1 MNLNKKIFKLKKM
14 DINYSKL
21 AEELLISHNK
31 IREDPKSFIIKLKK
45 WSKKF
50 RDKTLFLLNENPLE
64 TFEGINA
71 VEEAIRFLSVQKS
84 VPKLVCSEALSKAA
98 LDHAIDIGE
107 NNLHGHDGSNG
118 SILSDRIEKY
128 TEWDDSCAES
138 IDLGFKNA
146 DNIILNLLIDDG
158 SKRRNQ
164 RINLF
169 STQYKYIGIGCSFHK
184 TYNHCSVFVYA
195 KSLRDLGQPP
205 NVGINFMQDYI
216 QKTFYKRYVVN
227 KFQEED
233 PDAPDD
239 TIDVRITKCQK
250 TISGKEKKIT
260 KKIYTLKDQS
270 LHIMEIEEN

>member
-1 MNLNKKIFKLKKM
+1 MEVEY
-14 DINYSKL
+14 DKL
-21 AEELLISHNK
+21 AKDLFISHNK
-31 IREDPKSFIIKLKK
+31 IREDPKSFILKLKK

-50 RDKTLFLLNENPLE
+50 REKTLFLLNENPLE
-64 TFEGINA
+64 TIEGINA

-84 VPKLVCSEALSKAA
+84 VPKLNYSEELSKAA
-98 LDHAIDIGE
+98 KDHANDIGE
-107 NNLHGHDGSNG
+107 HNLHGHDGSDG
-118 SILSDRIEKY
+118 SMLSDRIERY

-138 IDLGFKNA
+138 IDLGYKNA

-158 SKRRNQ
+158 SEGRNQ

-169 STQYKYIGIGCSFHK
+169 STNYKHIGIGCAFHK
-184 TYNHCSVFVYA
+184 SYNHCSVFVYA
-195 KSLRDLGQPP
+195 KSLREIGQDP

-239 TIDVRITKCQK
+239 TIDVKITKCYK
-250 TISGKEKKIT
+250 TIGGKEKKIT
-260 KKIYTLKDQS
+260 KKIYTLKDKS

>member
-1 MNLNKKIFKLKKM
+1 MEVE
-14 DINYSKL
+14 YSQL
-21 AEELLISHNK
+21 AKDLFISHNK

-45 WSKKF
+45 WKKNF
-50 RDKTLFLLNENPLE
+50 REKTLFLLNENPLE

-84 VPKLVCSEALSKAA
+84 VPKLNYSEELGKAA
-98 LDHAIDIGE
+98 KDHAMDIGE
-107 NNLHGHDGSNG
+107 HNLYGHDGSDG
-118 SILSDRIEKY
+118 SMLSDRIEKY

-138 IDLGFKNA
+138 IDLGFKTA

-158 SKRRNQ
+158 SEGRNQ

-169 STQYKYIGIGCSFHK
+169 STKYKYIGIGCSFHK

-195 KSLRDLGQPP
+195 KALRDLGQAPV
-205 NVGINFMQDYI
+205 VGINFMQDYI
-216 QKTFYKRYVVN
+216 QKTFYKRYIVN

-239 TIDVRITKCQK
+239 TIDVKITKCHK
-250 TISGKEKKIT
+250 TVAGKDKKIT
-260 KKIYTLKDQS
+260 KKIYTLKNQS

>member
-1 MNLNKKIFKLKKM
+1 MEVEY
-14 DINYSKL
+14 DKL
-21 AEELLISHNK
+21 AEQLFISHNK

-50 RDKTLFLLNENPLE
+50 RDKTIFLLNENPLE
-64 TFEGINA
+64 TFEGINGI
-71 VEEAIRFLSVQKS
+71 EEAIRFLSVQKP
-84 VPKLVCSEALSKAA
+84 VPKLTYREELSKAA
-98 LDHAIDIGE
+98 KDHAIDIGE
-107 NNLHGHDGSNG
+107 HNLYGHDGSNG
-118 SILSDRIEKY
+118 SMLSDRIEKY
-128 TEWDDSCAES
+128 TEWDDACAES

-146 DNIILNLLIDDG
+146 DNIILDLLIDDG
-158 SKRRNQ
+158 SERRDQ

-169 STQYKYIGIGCSFHK
+169 STKYKYIGIGCSFHK

-195 KSLRDLGQPP
+195 QSLRDLGQPP

-216 QKTFYKRYVVN
+216 QKTFFKRYVVN

-239 TIDVRITKCQK
+239 TIDVKITKCYK
-250 TISGKEKKIT
+250 TVGGKDKKIT
-260 KKIYTLKDQS
+260 KKIYTLKDKS

>member
-1 MNLNKKIFKLKKM
+1 MEVEY
-14 DINYSKL
+14 DKL
-21 AEELLISHNK
+21 AKDLFISHNK
-31 IREDPKSFIIKLKK
+31 IREDPKSFILKLKK

-50 RDKTLFLLNENPLE
+50 REKTLFLLNENPLE
-64 TFEGINA
+64 TIEGINA

-84 VPKLVCSEALSKAA
+84 VPKLNYSEELSKAA
-98 LDHAIDIGE
+98 KDHANDIGE
-107 NNLHGHDGSNG
+107 HNLHGHDGSDG
-118 SILSDRIEKY
+118 SMLSDRIERY

-138 IDLGFKNA
+138 IDLGYKTA

-158 SKRRNQ
+158 SEGRNQ

-169 STQYKYIGIGCSFHK
+169 STNYKHIGIGCGFHK
-184 TYNHCSVFVYA
+184 SYNHCSVFVYA
-195 KSLRDLGQPP
+195 KSLREIGQAP

-239 TIDVRITKCQK
+239 TIDVKITKCYK
-250 TISGKEKKIT
+250 TIGGKEKKIT
-260 KKIYTLKDQS
+260 KKIYTLKDKS

>member
-1 MNLNKKIFKLKKM
+1 M
-14 DINYSKL
+14 
-21 AEELLISHNK
+21 
-31 IREDPKSFIIKLKK
+31 
-45 WSKKF
+45 
-50 RDKTLFLLNENPLE
+50 E
-64 TFEGINA
+64 TIEGINA

-84 VPKLVCSEALSKAA
+84 VPKLNYSEELSKAA
-98 LDHAIDIGE
+98 KDHANDIGE
-107 NNLHGHDGSNG
+107 HNLHGHDGSDG
-118 SILSDRIEKY
+118 SMLSDRIERY

-138 IDLGFKNA
+138 IDLGYKNA

-158 SKRRNQ
+158 SEGRNQ

-169 STQYKYIGIGCSFHK
+169 STNYKHIGIGCAFHK
-184 TYNHCSVFVYA
+184 SYNHCSVFVYA
-195 KSLRDLGQPP
+195 KSLREIGQAP

-239 TIDVRITKCQK
+239 TIDVKITKCYK
-250 TISGKEKKIT
+250 TIGGKEKKIT
-260 KKIYTLKDQS
+260 KKIYTLKDKS

>member
-1 MNLNKKIFKLKKM
+1 MEVEY
-14 DINYSKL
+14 DKL
-21 AEELLISHNK
+21 AKDLFISHNK
-31 IREDPKSFIIKLKK
+31 IREEPKSFILKLKK

-50 RDKTLFLLNENPLE
+50 REKTLFLLNENPLE
-64 TFEGINA
+64 TIEGINA

-84 VPKLVCSEALSKAA
+84 VPKLNYSEELSKAA
-98 LDHAIDIGE
+98 KDHANDIGE
-107 NNLHGHDGSNG
+107 HNLHGHDGSDG
-118 SILSDRIEKY
+118 SMLSDRIERY

-138 IDLGFKNA
+138 IDLGYKNA

-158 SKRRNQ
+158 SEGRNQ

-169 STQYKYIGIGCSFHK
+169 STNYKHIGIGCAFHK
-184 TYNHCSVFVYA
+184 SYNHCSVFVYA
-195 KSLRDLGQPP
+195 KSLREIGQAP

-239 TIDVRITKCQK
+239 TIDVKITKCYK
-250 TISGKEKKIT
+250 TIGGKEKKIT
-260 KKIYTLKDQS
+260 KKIYTLKDKS

>member
-1 MNLNKKIFKLKKM
+1 MEVEY
-14 DINYSKL
+14 DKL
-21 AEELLISHNK
+21 AKDLFISHNK
-31 IREDPKSFIIKLKK
+31 IREDPKSFILKLKK

-50 RDKTLFLLNENPLE
+50 REKTLFLLNENPLE
-64 TFEGINA
+64 TIEGINA

-84 VPKLVCSEALSKAA
+84 VPKLNYSEELSKAA
-98 LDHAIDIGE
+98 KDHANDIGE
-107 NNLHGHDGSNG
+107 HNLHGHDGSDG
-118 SILSDRIEKY
+118 SMLSDRIERY

-138 IDLGFKNA
+138 IDLGYKNA

-158 SKRRNQ
+158 SEGRNQ

-169 STQYKYIGIGCSFHK
+169 STNYKYIGIGCSFHK
-184 TYNHCSVFVYA
+184 SYNHCSVFVYA
-195 KSLRDLGQPP
+195 KSLRELGQAP

-239 TIDVRITKCQK
+239 TIDVKITKCYK
-250 TISGKEKKIT
+250 TIGGKEKKIT
-260 KKIYTLKDQS
+260 KKIYTLKDKS

>member
-1 MNLNKKIFKLKKM
+1 MEVEY
-14 DINYSKL
+14 DKL
-21 AEELLISHNK
+21 AKDLFISHNK
-31 IREDPKSFIIKLKK
+31 IREDPKSFILKLKK

-50 RDKTLFLLNENPLE
+50 REKTLFLLNENPLE
-64 TFEGINA
+64 TIEGINA

-84 VPKLVCSEALSKAA
+84 VPKLNYSEELSKAA
-98 LDHAIDIGE
+98 KDHANDIGE
-107 NNLHGHDGSNG
+107 HNLHGHDGSDG
-118 SILSDRIEKY
+118 SMLSDRIERY

-138 IDLGFKNA
+138 IDLGYKNA

-158 SKRRNQ
+158 SEGRNQ

-169 STQYKYIGIGCSFHK
+169 STNYKHIGIGCAFHK
-184 TYNHCSVFVYA
+184 SYNHCSVFVYA
-195 KSLRDLGQPP
+195 KSLREIGQAP

-233 PDAPDD
+233 ADAPDD
-239 TIDVRITKCQK
+239 TIDVKITKCYK
-250 TISGKEKKIT
+250 TIGGKEKKIT
-260 KKIYTLKDQS
+260 KKIYTLKDKS

>member
-1 MNLNKKIFKLKKM
+1 MEVEY
-14 DINYSKL
+14 DKL
-21 AEELLISHNK
+21 AEQLFISHNK

-45 WSKKF
+45 WSKNF

-64 TFEGINA
+64 TFEGLNA

-84 VPKLVCSEALSKAA
+84 VPKLNYSEELSKAA
-98 LDHAIDIGE
+98 KDHAMDIGE
-107 NNLHGHDGSNG
+107 HNLFGHDGSDG
-118 SILSDRIEKY
+118 SMLSDRIEKY
-128 TEWDDSCAES
+128 TEWDDTCAES
-138 IDLGFKNA
+138 IDLGFKTA

-158 SKRRNQ
+158 SEGRNQ

-169 STQYKYIGIGCSFHK
+169 STKYKYIGIGCAYHK
-184 TYNHCSVFVYA
+184 TYNHCSVFVYS
-195 KSLRDLGQPP
+195 KSLRDLGQAP

-239 TIDVRITKCQK
+239 TIDVKITKCYK
-250 TISGKEKKIT
+250 TIGGKDKKIT
-260 KKIYTLKDQS
+260 KKIYTLKDKS

>member
-1 MNLNKKIFKLKKM
+1 MEVEY
-14 DINYSKL
+14 DKL
-21 AEELLISHNK
+21 AKDLFISHNK
-31 IREDPKSFIIKLKK
+31 IREDPKSFILKLKK

-50 RDKTLFLLNENPLE
+50 REKTLFLLNENPLE
-64 TFEGINA
+64 TIEGINA

-84 VPKLVCSEALSKAA
+84 VPKLNYSEELSKAA
-98 LDHAIDIGE
+98 KDHANDIGE
-107 NNLHGHDGSNG
+107 HNLHGHDGSDG
-118 SILSDRIEKY
+118 SMLSDRIERY

-138 IDLGFKNA
+138 IDLGYKNA

-158 SKRRNQ
+158 SEGRNQ

-169 STQYKYIGIGCSFHK
+169 STNYKHIGIGCAFHK
-184 TYNHCSVFVYA
+184 SYNHCSVFVYA
-195 KSLRDLGQPP
+195 KSLREIGQAP

-239 TIDVRITKCQK
+239 TIDVKITKCYKNVGGQN
-250 TISGKEKKIT
+250 KKIT
-260 KKIYTLKDQS
+260 KKIYTLKDKS

>member
-1 MNLNKKIFKLKKM
+1 MEVEY
-14 DINYSKL
+14 DKL
-21 AEELLISHNK
+21 AKDLFISHNK
-31 IREDPKSFIIKLKK
+31 IREDPKSFILKLKK

-50 RDKTLFLLNENPLE
+50 RDKTLFLLDENPLE
-64 TFEGINA
+64 TIEGINA

-84 VPKLVCSEALSKAA
+84 VPKLNYSEELSKAA
-98 LDHAIDIGE
+98 KDHANDIGE
-107 NNLHGHDGSNG
+107 HNLYGHDGSNG

-138 IDLGFKNA
+138 IDLGYKNA

-158 SKRRNQ
+158 SEGRNQ

-169 STQYKYIGIGCSFHK
+169 STNYKHIGIGCAFHK
-184 TYNHCSVFVYA
+184 SYNHCSVFVYA
-195 KSLRDLGQPP
+195 KSLREIGQAP

-239 TIDVRITKCQK
+239 TIDVKITKCYK
-250 TISGKEKKIT
+250 TIGGKEKKIT
-260 KKIYTLKDQS
+260 KKIYTLKDKS

>member
-1 MNLNKKIFKLKKM
+1 MEVEY
-14 DINYSKL
+14 DKL
-21 AEELLISHNK
+21 AKDLFISHNK
-31 IREDPKSFIIKLKK
+31 IREDPKSFILKLKK

-50 RDKTLFLLNENPLE
+50 RDKTLFLLDENPLE
-64 TFEGINA
+64 TIEGINA

-84 VPKLVCSEALSKAA
+84 VPKLNYSEELSKAA
-98 LDHAIDIGE
+98 KDHANDIGE
-107 NNLHGHDGSNG
+107 HNLHGHDGSNG

-138 IDLGFKNA
+138 IDLGYKNA

-158 SKRRNQ
+158 SEGRNQ

-169 STQYKYIGIGCSFHK
+169 STNYKHIGIGCAFHK
-184 TYNHCSVFVYA
+184 SYNHCSVFVYA
-195 KSLRDLGQPP
+195 KSLREIGQAP

-239 TIDVRITKCQK
+239 TIDVKITKCYK
-250 TISGKEKKIT
+250 TIGGKEKKIT
-260 KKIYTLKDQS
+260 KKIYTLKDKS

>member
-1 MNLNKKIFKLKKM
+1 MEVE
-14 DINYSKL
+14 YEKL
-21 AEELLISHNK
+21 AEQLFISHNK

-50 RDKTLFLLNENPLE
+50 RDKTLFLLNENPME
-64 TFEGINA
+64 TFEGVNA

-84 VPKLVCSEALSKAA
+84 VPKLSYSAELSKAA
-98 LDHAIDIGE
+98 KDHAMDIGE

-158 SKRRNQ
+158 SEGRDQ

-169 STQYKYIGIGCSFHK
+169 TTKYKYIGIGCSFHK

-195 KSLRDLGQPP
+195 NSLRDLGQAP

-216 QKTFYKRYVVN
+216 QKTFFKRYVVN

-239 TIDVRITKCQK
+239 TVDVKITKCYK
-250 TISGKEKKIT
+250 TIGGKDKKIT
-260 KKIYTLKDQS
+260 KKIYTLKDKS
-270 LHIMEIEEN
+270 FHIMEIEEN

>member
-1 MNLNKKIFKLKKM
+1 MEVEY
-14 DINYSKL
+14 DKL
-21 AEELLISHNK
+21 AKDLFISHNK
-31 IREDPKSFIIKLKK
+31 IREDPKSFILKLKK

-50 RDKTLFLLNENPLE
+50 REKTLFLLNENPLE
-64 TFEGINA
+64 TIEGINA

-84 VPKLVCSEALSKAA
+84 VPKLNYSEELSKAA
-98 LDHAIDIGE
+98 KDHANDIGE
-107 NNLHGHDGSNG
+107 HNLHGHDGSDG
-118 SILSDRIEKY
+118 SMLSDRIERY

-138 IDLGFKNA
+138 IDLGYKNA

-158 SKRRNQ
+158 SEGRNQ

-169 STQYKYIGIGCSFHK
+169 STNYKHIGIGCAFHK
-184 TYNHCSVFVYA
+184 SYNHCSVFVYA
-195 KSLRDLGQPP
+195 KSLREIGQAP

-239 TIDVRITKCQK
+239 TIDVKITKCYK
-250 TISGKEKKIT
+250 TIGGKEKKIT
-260 KKIYTLKDQS
+260 KKIYTLKDKS

>member
-1 MNLNKKIFKLKKM
+1 MET
-14 DINYSKL
+14 DYGKL
-21 AEELLISHNK
+21 AEQLYKAHNK

-45 WSKKF
+45 WAKKF
-50 RDKTLFLLNENPLE
+50 RGKTLFLLNENPLE
-64 TFEGINA
+64 TFEGVNG
-71 VEEAIRFLSVQKS
+71 VEEAIRFLTVQKS
-84 VPKLVCSEALSKAA
+84 VPKLALSEELSKAA
-98 LDHAIDIGE
+98 KDHANDIGE
-107 NNLHGHDGSNG
+107 NNLFGHDGSNG
-118 SILSDRIEKY
+118 NMLSDRIERY
-128 TEWDDSCAES
+128 TEWDDACSES
-138 IDLGFKNA
+138 IDLGFKTA

-158 SKRRNQ
+158 SEGRNQ

-169 STQYKYIGIGCSFHK
+169 STKYKYIGIGCSFHK

-195 KSLRDLGQPP
+195 KALRDLGQPP

-227 KFQEED
+227 KFQEDD

-239 TIDVRITKCQK
+239 TIDVRITKCHK
-250 TISGKEKKIT
+250 IISGKEKKIT

>member
-1 MNLNKKIFKLKKM
+1 MEV
-14 DINYSKL
+14 DYDKL
-21 AEELLISHNK
+21 AQQLFISHNK
-31 IREDPKSFIIKLKK
+31 IREEPTSFIIKLKK

-50 RDKTLFLLNENPLE
+50 REKTLFLLDENPLE
-64 TFEGINA
+64 TFEGIKG
-71 VEEAIRFLSVQKS
+71 VEEAIRFLSVQKA
-84 VPKLVCSEALSKAA
+84 VPKLNYSEELSKAA
-98 LDHAIDIGE
+98 KDHATDIGE
-107 NNLHGHDGSNG
+107 HNLFGHDGSNG
-118 SILSDRIEKY
+118 TMLSDRIEKY

-138 IDLGFKNA
+138 IDLGFKQA

-158 SKRRNQ
+158 SEGRNQ

-169 STQYKYIGIGCSFHK
+169 STTYKYMGIGCAYHK

-195 KSLRDLGQPP
+195 KSLRDLGQAP
-205 NVGINFMQDYI
+205 NVSINFMQDYI
-216 QKTFYKRYVVN
+216 QKTFYKRYIVN

-239 TIDVRITKCQK
+239 TIDVRITKCYK
-250 TISGKEKKIT
+250 TVGGKDKKIT